1 MPKVK
6 TENAKRKLAIA
17 KTEKMIDELHV
28 QLLDLTEFPNL
39 TNCVI
44 KAMNDLEELKK
55 GFKEDV

>member
-1 MPKVK
+1 VPKVK
-6 TENAKRKLAIA
+6 TENAKRKSAIQ

-39 TNCVI
+39 TKCVI

-55 GFKEDV
+55 GFK